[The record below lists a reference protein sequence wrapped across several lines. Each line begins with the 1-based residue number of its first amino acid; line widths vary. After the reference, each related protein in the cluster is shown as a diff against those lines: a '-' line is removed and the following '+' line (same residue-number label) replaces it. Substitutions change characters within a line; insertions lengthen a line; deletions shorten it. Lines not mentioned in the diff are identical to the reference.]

1 MSHKK
6 KRMIINAI
14 KNLIEKLD
22 EMEGVAEICPQC
34 DELFSKGIIYCD
46 KCGEKIAPDRPQ
58 VKVKRILTGSEI

>member
-1 MSHKK
+1 M
-6 KRMIINAI
+6 
-14 KNLIEKLD
+14 KNLIEKLN